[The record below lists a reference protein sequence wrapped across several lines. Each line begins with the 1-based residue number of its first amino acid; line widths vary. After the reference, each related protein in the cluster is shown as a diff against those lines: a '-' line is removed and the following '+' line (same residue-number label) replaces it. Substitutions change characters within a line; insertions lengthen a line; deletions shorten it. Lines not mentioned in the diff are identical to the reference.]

1 MKTKLLSL
9 LFGLTL
15 TTACWSQPAEFTV
28 HHAPGGPSDIVTRQL
43 NQAMNNEF
51 VVVNR
56 PGAQGRLAT
65 RHLLDAKT
73 IMVATMGQIYVNNVL
88 MFPKELEYNP
98 DLDLELIGVVGSM
111 PSVLVCN
118 KKKNIR
124 SITDITQNMRLN
136 FGVAGYGSS
145 EHLATEALIK
155 RLGLQNHVVVPY
167 SRGGASAVND
177 MLGGNLDCMFANYPT
192 VRGFVDHPELV
203 FIMSSHANLD
213 GIQLP
218 TWSQIFKEKFPFDSY
233 LGVVV
238 ARSTEPNTK
247 NRYMQLL
254 TTAFANPELR
264 ERLKKSGLFVVAST
278 GRSDIQ
284 AALENNSKIRAFV
297 VNNNIRLLN

>member
-1 MKTKLLSL
+1 MKTKLLAL
-9 LFGLTL
+9 IFGLSA

-28 HHAPGGPSDIVTRQL
+28 HHAPGGPSDIVTRHL

-56 PGAQGRLAT
+56 PGAQGRIAT
-65 RHLLDAKT
+65 KHLLDAKSM
-73 IMVATMGQIYVNNVL
+73 MVATMGQIYVNNVL

-98 DLDLELIGVVGSM
+98 DQDLELVGVVGSM

-124 SITDITQNMRLN
+124 SITDITQNLRLN

-145 EHLATEALIK
+145 EHLATEALVK

-167 SRGGASAVND
+167 SRGGATAVND
-177 MLGGNLDCMFANYPT
+177 MLGGSLDCMFANYPT
-192 VRGFVDHPELV
+192 VRGFVDHPDLV

-213 GIQLP
+213 GVRLP
-218 TWSQIFKEKFPFDSY
+218 TWSQIFKERFPFDSY

-238 ARSTEPNTK
+238 ARSMDPGAK
-247 NRYMQLL
+247 SRYAQLVSV
-254 TTAFANPELR
+254 AFDSQELR
-264 ERLKKSGLFVVAST
+264 EKLKKSGLFVVAST
-278 GRSDIQ
+278 SRTDIQ
-284 AALENNSKIRAFV
+284 AALENNGRIRAFV

>member
-1 MKTKLLSL
+1 MKTRLLAL
-9 LFGLTL
+9 IFGLSV

-28 HHAPGGPSDIVTRQL
+28 HHAPGGPSDIVTRHL

-65 RHLLDAKT
+65 RHLLEAKT

-98 DLDLELIGVVGSM
+98 DQDLELIGVVGSM

-124 SITDITQNMRLN
+124 SITDITQNLRLN

-145 EHLATEALIK
+145 EHLATEALVK
-155 RLGLQNHVVVPY
+155 RLGLQNHAVIPY
-167 SRGGASAVND
+167 SRGGATAVND
-177 MLGGNLDCMFANYPT
+177 ILGGSLDCMFANYPT
-192 VRGFVDHPELV
+192 VRGFVDHPDLV

-213 GIQLP
+213 GVRLP
-218 TWSQIFKEKFPFDSY
+218 TWSQLFKERFPFDSY

-238 ARSTEPNTK
+238 ARSMDPGAK
-247 NRYMQLL
+247 SRYAQLVSM
-254 TTAFANPELR
+254 AFDSQELR
-264 ERLKKSGLFVVAST
+264 EKLKKSGLFVVAST
-278 GRSDIQ
+278 SRTDIQ
-284 AALENNSKIRAFV
+284 AVLENNSKIQAFV
-297 VNNNIRLLN
+297 VNNNIRLIN

>member
-1 MKTKLLSL
+1 MKIKLLTL
-9 LFGLTL
+9 IFGLTL

-28 HHAPGGPSDIVTRQL
+28 HHAPGGPSDIVTRHL

-56 PGAQGRLAT
+56 PGAQGRIAT
-65 RHLLDAKT
+65 RHLLEAKT
-73 IMVATMGQIYVNNVL
+73 IMVATMGQIYVNNPL
-88 MFPKELEYNP
+88 MFPRELEYNP
-98 DLDLELIGVVGSM
+98 DQDLELIGVVGSM

-124 SITDITQNMRLN
+124 SINDITTITKLN

-155 RLGLQNHVVVPY
+155 RLRLQNHVVVPY
-167 SRGGASAVND
+167 SRGGATAVND

-192 VRGFVDHPELV
+192 VRGFVDHPELI
-203 FIMSSHANLD
+203 FILSSHANLD
-213 GIQLP
+213 GVQLP
-218 TWSQIFKEKFPFDSY
+218 TWSQVFKERFPFDSY

-238 ARSTEPNTK
+238 AKSMEPGAK
-247 NRYMQLL
+247 SRYIQML
-254 TTAFANPELR
+254 TTAFANPELQ

-278 GRSDIQ
+278 GRGDIQ
-284 AALENNSKIRAFV
+284 TALENNSKIRSFV
-297 VNNNIRLLN
+297 VSNNIRLIN

>member
-1 MKTKLLSL
+1 MKTRLLAVI
-9 LFGLTL
+9 FGLFA

-28 HHAPGGPSDIVTRQL
+28 HHAPGGPSDIVTRHL

-56 PGAQGRLAT
+56 PGAQGRIAT
-65 RHLLDAKT
+65 RHLLDAKSM
-73 IMVATMGQIYVNNVL
+73 MVATMGQIYVNNVL
-88 MFPKELEYNP
+88 MFGKDLEYNP
-98 DLDLELIGVVGSM
+98 EQQLELIGVVGSM

-124 SITDITQNMRLN
+124 TIADITQNMRLN

-145 EHLATEALIK
+145 EHLATEALVK

-167 SRGGASAVND
+167 SRGGATAVND

-192 VRGFVDHPELV
+192 VRGFVDHPDLV

-218 TWSQIFKEKFPFDSY
+218 TWLQVFKEKFPFDSY

-238 ARSTEPNTK
+238 AKSTESGAK
-247 NRYMQLL
+247 SRYMQLL

-264 ERLKKSGLFVVAST
+264 EKLKKAGLFVVASST
-278 GRSDIQ
+278 RADIQ
-284 AALENNSKIRAFV
+284 SALENNTRIRAFV